1 MQNGQVKLKRRR
13 PNDFPEHQVGY
24 PERNDVSNPNN
35 EMERIHVDFET
46 LGLSKKSAAEI
57 TRELR
62 EKQMQS

>member
-1 MQNGQVKLKRRR
+1 MQNGQVKFNRRR

-46 LGLSKKSAAEI
+46 LGLSKKSAAQI